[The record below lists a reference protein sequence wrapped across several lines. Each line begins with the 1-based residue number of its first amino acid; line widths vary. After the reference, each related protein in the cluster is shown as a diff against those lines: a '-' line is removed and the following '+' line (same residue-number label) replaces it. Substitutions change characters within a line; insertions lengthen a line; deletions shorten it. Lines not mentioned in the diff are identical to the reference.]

1 MWDMEEIKTPE
12 HWQGVWKRVVVVG
25 GGVAG
30 SLVAK
35 SLQFHADLTLID
47 PKDYFEIPWA
57 SLRSMVEPSFA
68 ERSVIYHRDYLTNG
82 RVVVSKAINI
92 LNSQVLTADGRL
104 IAYDYL
110 VIATGHD
117 DRLPQTRPERLEQ
130 YKSENEEIKA
140 SGSILIVGGGP
151 TGVELA
157 SEIAVDF
164 REKRVTL
171 VHNGSRLLEFI
182 GPKAASKTLEWLK
195 SKKVE
200 VKLQQSI
207 DLDNISVGSKSY
219 VTSRGETIKAD
230 CVLLCTGKQPGSAWL
245 SETMLKGNIDG
256 FGRLKV
262 DENLRVKGCKNIFA
276 IGDITD
282 IKELKQGYLAQK
294 HALIV
299 AKNLKLLLTL
309 GGKES
314 KMSVYKPN
322 SIKVIVSLG
331 RHDAVAQHPLTT
343 LIGLVPGLIK
353 SKDLYVGKTR
363 KQLGLDPRQVDS

>member
-1 MWDMEEIKTPE
+1 MEEIKQPE
-12 HWQGVWKRVVVVG
+12 YWQNVWKRVVIVG

-35 SLQFHADLTLID
+35 SLQFHADVTLVD

-82 RVVVSKAINI
+82 RVIVSKAINI

-117 DRLPQTRPERLEQ
+117 DRMPQTRSERLQQ

-140 SGSILIVGGGP
+140 SSSILVVGGGP

-164 REKRVTL
+164 PEKRVIL

-182 GPKAASKTLEWLK
+182 GPKAARKTLEWLK

-207 DLDNISVGSKSY
+207 DLNNISVGSKTY
-219 VTSRGETIKAD
+219 MTSSGETIKAD

-245 SETMLKGNIDG
+245 SETMLKGSIDG
-256 FGRLKV
+256 LGRLKV

-282 IKELKQGYLAQK
+282 IKELKQGYLGQK

-299 AKNLKLLLTL
+299 SKNLKLLLI

-314 KMSVYKPN
+314 KMLAYKPN
-322 SIKVIVSLG
+322 SVKVIVSLG
-331 RHDAVAQHPLTT
+331 RNDAVAQHPLTT
-343 LIGLVPGLIK
+343 LIGFVPGLIK
-353 SKDLYVGKTR
+353 SKDLYVGNTR
-363 KQLGLDPRQVDS
+363 KQLGLDPQQVN

>member
-1 MWDMEEIKTPE
+1 MEDTKPPE
-12 HWQGVWKRVVVVG
+12 YWQGVWKRVVVVG

-30 SLVAK
+30 SLLAK
-35 SLQFHADLTLID
+35 SLQFHADVTLID

-82 RVVVSKAINI
+82 RIIVSKAVDIV
-92 LNSQVLTADGRL
+92 NSQVLTADGRL

-117 DRLPQTRPERLEQ
+117 DCLPQTRSERLKE
-130 YKSENEEIKA
+130 YKSENEDIKA
-140 SGSILIVGGGP
+140 SDSILIVGGGP

-157 SEIAVDF
+157 AEIAVDF
-164 REKRVTL
+164 PEKRVTL
-171 VHNGSRLLEFI
+171 VHDGSRLLEFI
-182 GPKAASKTLEWLK
+182 GLKAANKTLEWLK

-207 DLDNISVGSKSY
+207 DVDNISTGSKTY
-219 VTSRGETIKAD
+219 KTSGGETIKAD

-245 SETMLKGNIDG
+245 SETMLKGSIDG
-256 FGRLKV
+256 LGRLKV

-282 IKELKQGYLAQK
+282 IKASYLGQK
-294 HALIV
+294 HALVV
-299 AKNLKLLLTL
+299 AKNVKLLLG

-314 KMSVYKPN
+314 KMSAYKPK
-322 SIKVIVSLG
+322 SFQVIVSLG
-331 RHDAVAQHPLTT
+331 RNDAVAQHPLTT
-343 LIGLVPGLIK
+343 IIGLVPGLIK
-353 SKDLYVGKTR
+353 SRDLYVGKTR

>member
-1 MWDMEEIKTPE
+1 MEEIKTPE

-35 SLQFHADLTLID
+35 SLQFHADVTLID
-47 PKDYFEIPWA
+47 PKNYFEIPWA

-140 SGSILIVGGGP
+140 SGSIVIVGGGP

-164 REKRVTL
+164 PEKRVTL

-207 DLDNISVGSKSY
+207 DLDNMSVGSKSY

-245 SETMLKGNIDG
+245 SETMLKGSIDG

-262 DENLRVKGCKNIFA
+262 DENLRIKGCKNIFA

-299 AKNLKLLLTL
+299 AKNLKLLLTT

-314 KMSVYKPN
+314 KMSIYKPN
-322 SIKVIVSLG
+322 SVKVIVSLG